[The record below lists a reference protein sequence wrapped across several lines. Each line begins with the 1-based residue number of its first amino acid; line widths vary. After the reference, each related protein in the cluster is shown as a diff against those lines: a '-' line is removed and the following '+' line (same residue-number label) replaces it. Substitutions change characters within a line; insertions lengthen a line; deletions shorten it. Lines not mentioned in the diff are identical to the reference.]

1 MISSK
6 AGTTY
11 YATACIGHY
20 INCENTVLYRN
31 PYSNIQN
38 IYRNSKCSYI
48 GIISRILTDSYR
60 VNKREYGLRVFIE
73 SLYSDIWES
82 YSINVQEIF
91 FCIQPY
97 SARIRED
104 TVQKNPYSWWFYVV
118 IAFYYFHIHIFF
130 TYL

>member
-1 MISSK
+1 MRIRYYTETVIQIFK
-6 AGTTY
+6 TY
-11 YATACIGHY
+11 T
-20 INCENTVLYRN
+20 ENR
-31 PYSNIQN
+31 I
-38 IYRNSKCSYI
+38 CFYI

-73 SLYSDIWES
+73 SLYSDIWKS
-82 YSINVQEIF
+82 YSINIQEFF

-97 SARIRED
+97 SARIRQN

-130 TYL
+130 HLPLRAT